1 MKGNHEANGGCVGW
15 WCFGDKADW
24 QARFFVCSKP
34 DGSGCGSR
42 LCTSPTKE
50 GETVTWDYC
59 CNLGTVTTGQYAK
72 VEVWDTDTFT
82 DDDFGGRVMVLLPP
96 HEQGGYVGGQ
106 PLVFGVAPN
115 SMRGEHTEGGSSIT
129 LTVSSGGWG

>member
-1 MKGNHEANGGCVGW
+1 M
-15 WCFGDKADW
+15 
-24 QARFFVCSKP
+24 
-34 DGSGCGSR
+34 
-42 LCTSPTKE
+42 
-50 GETVTWDYC
+50 TWDYC

-82 DDDFGGRVMVLLPP
+82 DDDFGGRVMVLLAP